1 MALDAVRTVCI
12 EDVSTSGVGGAVTNM
27 WMGSSNSLSGACV
40 NGGVA
45 GGVGALGGALG
56 GGVRKEIDIKR
67 FAKVEK
73 IPGGAIEDSCV
84 IDGVMINKD
93 VLHQKMRRYGFG
105 FGFGYGTLV
114 LVCLA
119 LVLGA

>member
-12 EDVSTSGVGGAVTNM
+12 EGVSTSGVGGAVANM
-27 WMGSSNSLSGACV
+27 WMGSANSLSGACV

-45 GGVGALGGALG
+45 GGVGTLAGALA